1 MGKIGTGSNKNRT
14 SRSNKNEQ
22 KVKASNGSKRKKAV
36 RRNSHEDKENLPGCV
51 QKTNVH
57 KRKREPL
64 QPTSSI
70 SDHYP
75 KKKRVVATQK
85 EFYSM
90 SNKPL
95 GYCLIINN
103 YNFERTSLGNRRGT
117 DKDKDDLTR
126 VFENMFFKVEV
137 QDDLQAS
144 DMQNVIKELAERDHT
159 QMDAFV
165 CCILSH
171 GEKGSVLGID
181 GKPVPIREV
190 TQPFAE
196 CHTLVNKPKLFF
208 IQACQG
214 NEAQQGVWMADGQE
228 NTREG
233 TFEKVSHTAATHGV
247 PKDAD
252 FLIGIA
258 TVEHYKSFRHTKHGS
273 IYIQELCK
281 QLESGCHWKED
292 IHSILTKVNRIVSS
306 KILQGCKQ
314 MPEVHYTLTKTL
326 VLPMKHAS

>member
-1 MGKIGTGSNKNRT
+1 MPTPR
-14 SRSNKNEQ
+14 EQ
-22 KVKASNGSKRKKAV
+22 LEV
-36 RRNSHEDKENLPGCV
+36 RCLEDKENLPECV

-64 QPTSSI
+64 QPTGSI

-75 KKKRVVATQK
+75 KKAFATQK

-90 SNKPL
+90 SNRPL

-144 DMQNVIKELAERDHT
+144 DMQNVIKELAERDHS

-181 GKPVPIREV
+181 GKPVPIREL

-228 NTREG
+228 NTREEG

-258 TVEHYKSFRHTKHGS
+258 TVEHYKSFRCTKHGS

-281 QLESGCHWKED
+281 QLESGLHWKED
-292 IHSILTKVNRIVSS
+292 IHSILTMVNRIVSS

-326 VLPMKHAS
+326 VLPMKQAS

>member
-1 MGKIGTGSNKNRT
+1 MDKIGSTSNKNRT
-14 SRSNKNEQ
+14 SQRNKNQQ
-22 KVKASNGSKRKKAV
+22 KVRASNGSKRKKT
-36 RRNSHEDKENLPGCV
+36 EDKENPPECV
-51 QKTNVH
+51 LKTNIL

-64 QPTSSI
+64 QSTGNI

-75 KKKRVVATQK
+75 KKKRVVSTQK
-85 EFYSM
+85 EFYST
-90 SNKPL
+90 SNRPL

-103 YNFERTSLGNRRGT
+103 YNFENTSLGNRRGT
-117 DKDKDDLTR
+117 EKDKDDLTR
-126 VFENMFFKVEV
+126 VFENMFFKVDV
-137 QDDLQAS
+137 RNDLQAS
-144 DMQNVIKELAERDHT
+144 DMQNVIKELAERDHS

-181 GKPVPIREV
+181 GKPVLICEL

-214 NEAQQGVWMADGQE
+214 NEGQQGVCMADGQE
-228 NTREG
+228 NTREEG
-233 TFEKVSHTAATHGV
+233 TFQKDSHTAASHGV

-258 TVEHYKSFRHTKHGS
+258 TVEHYRSFRHIKDGS
-273 IYIQELCK
+273 IFIQELCK
-281 QLESGCHWKED
+281 QLESGLKED

-314 MPEVHYTLTKTL
+314 MPEVRYTLTKTL
-326 VLPMKHAS
+326 VLPMKQGS